1 MQEKK
6 FLIQVGKKE
15 VKLCLFTDDMIL
27 YIEYPRISTKNLL
40 ELTNKLSKDKGSKS
54 NIQKSFATLAVNNKN
69 I

>member
-1 MQEKK
+1 MQEKIFK
-6 FLIQVGKKE
+6 IQVGKKE

-40 ELTNKLSKDKGSKS
+40 QLTNKLSKDKGSKS
-54 NIQKSFATLAVNNKN
+54 NIQKSFATLAVNSKN

>member
-1 MQEKK
+1 MQEKIFK
-6 FLIQVGKKE
+6 IQVGKKE

-40 ELTNKLSKDKGSKS
+40 QLTNKLSKDKGSKS